1 MKQVYSLIFLCLLW
15 GNPLLFAQIDTTYF
29 ESDKDTL
36 AFEDSLFVDTTRSI
50 IAPYS
55 VPTYINIDTSKDIGQ
70 IPILSGTTI
79 KGAKTYEIPINA
91 APGMNGFQPA
101 ISLLYNSQQGNSLA
115 GMGWSISGLSQISRC
130 CKTKY
135 YDGISEGVKLDN
147 TDPFILDGMRLIKK
161 STYSGYNLYES
172 EVGKIMAKGYISGT
186 VIKFFEVFYP
196 NGTKGVF
203 GYTSNTENKLFY
215 PLTSLTDLYNNTI
228 TYNYDYSGSHYSI
241 STISYNG
248 ATIEFDYENSRPD
261 SIVMYY
267 AGQEISETK
276 RLHQIT
282 CKVNSSEI
290 GIYTLSYIMSF
301 SGKSLLKQVGFRS
314 NGCELNPLQFYYN
327 TNEPSPQSF
336 TQQTISLYPY
346 NTWALNPKEVRS
358 YRGRLNYHSGADG
371 LMTVPNLN
379 PYYEHFST
387 DNKRFVNN
395 YQGSES
401 IYIYDGLDETTPEL
415 TASVPTEMGFVDLF
429 CADLD
434 GHLGQD
440 IVKINERLSNNQDSV
455 YFSVYRAELPST
467 LYKRYTSK
475 FHIPTFYNDG
485 HGHKSSIPKFYFTG
499 DFTGNG
505 KSEILAVSAH
515 QPFNE
520 PALLSNCYIF
530 DLESNQLLYSD
541 YIFPYHKQFIGNVIS
556 DATVAENNSDKIFTF
571 DFDGDGKTD
580 IGYVGTTEFKVYTF
594 DITGNVLSPRLIST
608 SSGLTRSFLANKQML
623 LGDVNGDG
631 LTDILV
637 SPSSEQNGTT
647 WSKLLS
653 KGDGT
658 FESTTFNGFSYGA
671 MTGEHFVVQDINN
684 DGFCDLIKCF
694 QSSLQVMLSN
704 GKGFNNNVI
713 TKSMPENYMTIIP
726 ANINSNDHLTQI
738 VGLKKNHVT
747 KLSFNRTNEYESLIV
762 GMANSFGVIEKNT
775 YRLLTDDDGVY
786 TYNPAGSNVTYPYVS
801 LFERIPLVAL
811 SEKFVNR
818 GLTGSDT
825 YFYENAII
833 HRQGLGFRGFEKVT
847 TANLRGQ
854 QTVQT
859 FDQTR
864 YGIIT
869 SSRTPAAENSYN
881 YTVNVEGNKLVQI
894 KLTGVQT
901 NDLVKNIWKY
911 SSYVYDNYNNPTT
924 EYTFYTDGTTVSTSR
939 SYNNYSNITDGY
951 QLGCLYQQIAT
962 TYYNGDTY
970 SEKYYVPAFNT
981 KHRPIVEV
989 RCKDGNQIWERI
1001 NGYDSYGNITSESVK
1016 HYVASNRL
1024 QTAYSYDTHGRLSS
1038 TTTPTGEVTQ
1048 YEYDIKG
1055 RMVRM
1060 TDHRGGVTNYTY
1072 DSFGKEIGANFP
1084 DGTSGT
1090 SVYAWNTAA
1099 PEGLFAVTRTRTGQ
1113 PTTITHYD
1121 ALGREVRHS
1130 DMRFDGV
1137 YRHIDKR
1144 YDEYGNLVSESF
1156 PYRGNLPSAYRGW
1169 GYDEFGRLVED
1180 IRMPGI
1186 EDVYVYDGLTV
1197 TKYDNNNVEST
1208 HTYDV
1213 LGNLVSV
1220 TDNGGTITYNLAAD
1234 GLPNSITA
1242 PGNITTSFTYDQYH
1256 RRTSITDPS
1265 SGTTTFTYN
1274 DAGNIASETDANGN
1288 TTTYEYDQYN
1298 RLVTTV
1304 RPEFTTTR
1312 TYSGGELTGVSSTNG
1327 TSKQMTYDAHGR
1339 LSTWKETVDSVWLQK
1354 SYTYSNNQI
1363 SSITYSSQS
1372 GLYIGECYT
1381 YANGHLTQVRMNGNS
1396 QMFKLLQE
1404 NGLGQPTQVITK
1416 GLTRTY
1422 SYTPTGIPTGRSAAS
1437 TQYTLQDESYN
1448 FDPSTSNLL
1457 SKTDNIRNLS
1467 DYFQY
1472 DSMNRLVMC
1481 NGASVQYDTKGN
1493 ILSKFDIG
1501 SFLYDNTQKPYAV
1514 TGTNAV
1520 SGTISNNTQSI
1531 SYYSFPRPKTISE
1544 NPYTVTFAYD
1554 SELKKVK
1561 KVVKKNGIV
1570 TETRYSLGD
1579 CYDYVI
1585 TSNNNNITKEE
1596 DLYFFGGY
1604 YNAPILLKC
1613 NNGSNNISENL
1624 LIRDYLGSVTCMA
1637 DATHYWH
1644 SDYSYD
1650 AWGRLRNPSTHVVY
1664 SYNQLV
1670 SNSPSLRGYC
1680 SHEHLPQFGLI
1691 NMNARLYDPVVG
1703 RFLSPDPYIQAPDY
1717 TQSFNRYSYCLNNP
1731 LKYVDEDGEYWW
1743 IFVGALAGGVANLGM
1758 KAWNGQIHSW
1768 GDGFAAF
1775 GIGAVSGAVSAIA
1788 GYGAFSWVAGAGAT
1802 AGAGGFI
1809 AGYASGAASSIS
1821 GAAILSV
1828 GNNQYFGDPRYTW
1841 KEYAWAGG
1849 IGGLVS
1855 GFGNGMIAVFQGNNF
1870 WTGEAVAAGRSP
1882 FALRN
1887 VPVKSSIQNVDV
1899 EGREVI
1905 QINRKP
1911 LQNHHF
1917 ATDKN
1922 KVFTPQMEEIVN
1934 KYGLDLNGDW
1944 NIERLPHIGRHPN
1957 AYHQWVLRQMNAI
1970 DAMPNMNQSKFLYEF
1985 DIRVIQPVKSNP
1997 DMLYKSYWNHQFK
2010 P

>member
-1 MKQVYSLIFLCLLW
+1 MKRFSSLFFLCLFL
-15 GNPLLFAQIDTTYF
+15 GNPLLYAQTDTTFF

-36 AFEDSLFVDTTRSI
+36 AIEDSLFVDTTRSI

-55 VPTYINIDTSKDIGQ
+55 VPTYINIDKSKDIGQ
-70 IPILSGTTI
+70 IPILSGTTP

-91 APGMNGFQPA
+91 APGMNGFTPNL
-101 ISLLYNSQQGNSLA
+101 SLSYNSQQGNTLA

-130 CKTKY
+130 SKTKY

-228 TYNYDYSGSHYSI
+228 TYNYDYSGSHYSL

-282 CKVNSSEI
+282 CKVNASEI
-290 GIYTLSYIMSF
+290 GTYTLSYIMSF
-301 SGKSLLKQVGFRS
+301 SGKSLLRQVGFSS

-327 TNEPSPQSF
+327 TNEPSSQSF

-346 NTWALNPKEVRS
+346 NTWALNPTEVRS

-371 LMTVPNLN
+371 LMTVHNLN

-387 DNKRFVNN
+387 DNKKFVNN

-401 IYIYDGLDETTPEL
+401 IYIYDGLDGTLPEL
-415 TASVPTEMGFVDLF
+415 TATVSTELGFVDLL
-429 CADLD
+429 CADLE

-475 FHIPTFYNDG
+475 FHIPTYYDDG

-515 QPFNE
+515 QPFNKTTL
-520 PALLSNCYIF
+520 PSNCYIF

-580 IGYVGTTEFKVYTF
+580 IGYVGTTEFKIYTF
-594 DITGNVLSPRLIST
+594 EITGNVLTPRLIA
-608 SSGLTRSFLANKQML
+608 SSSSLTRSLLANKQML

-637 SPSSEQNGTT
+637 SPSSQQNGTT
-647 WSKLLS
+647 WSKFLS

-658 FESTTFNGFSYGA
+658 FESSTFNGFSYGA
-671 MTGEHFVVQDINN
+671 LTGEHFVMQDINN
-684 DGFCDLIKCF
+684 DGFCDLIKCY

-713 TKSMPENYMTIIP
+713 TKSMPYISMTIIP

-738 VGLKKNHVT
+738 VGLKNNHVT
-747 KLSFNRTNEYESLIV
+747 KLSFNRTHEYESLIV
-762 GMANSFGVIEKNT
+762 GMANSYGVIEKNT
-775 YRLLTDDDGVY
+775 YRLVTDDDGVY
-786 TYNPAGSNVTYPYVS
+786 TYNPEGSNATYPYVS
-801 LFERIPLVAL
+801 LFERIPLIAL
-811 SEKFVNR
+811 SEKYVNR
-818 GLTGSDT
+818 ELTGSNT
-825 YFYENAII
+825 YSYENAII

-847 TANLRGQ
+847 TTNLRGQ

-911 SSYVYDNYNNPTT
+911 SSYVYDNYNNPTL
-924 EYTFYTDGTTVSTSR
+924 EYTLYPDGTTISTSR
-939 SYNNYSNITDGY
+939 SYNNFSTVADGY
-951 QLGCLYQQIAT
+951 QLGCLSQQIIT
-962 TYYNGDTY
+962 TYYNGETY
-970 SEKYYVPAFNT
+970 SEKYYVPVFNA

-989 RCKDGNQIWERI
+989 RSKDGNQVWERI

-1016 HYVASNRL
+1016 HYNADNRL
-1024 QTAYSYDTHGRLSS
+1024 QTAYTYDTHGRLSS

-1072 DSFGKEIGANFP
+1072 DSFGKEIGANYP
-1084 DGTSGT
+1084 DGTSGI
-1090 SVYAWNTAA
+1090 SAYAWNTTA
-1099 PEGLFAVTRTRTGQ
+1099 PEGLYAVTRTRTGQ

-1121 ALGREVRHS
+1121 AFEREVRHS

-1169 GYDEFGRLVED
+1169 VYDEFGRLVED

-1186 EDVYVYDGLTV
+1186 EDLYIYNGLTV
-1197 TKYDNNNVEST
+1197 TKYDNNYNVEST

-1234 GLPNSITA
+1234 GQPNSITA
-1242 PGNITTSFTYDQYH
+1242 SGNITTSFTYDQYR

-1288 TTTYEYDQYN
+1288 TTTYAFDQYN

-1327 TSKQMTYDAHGR
+1327 TSKQITYDTCGR
-1339 LSTWKETVDSVWLQK
+1339 ISSQTETVGDHWLQK
-1354 SYTYSNNQI
+1354 DYSYSLGRLDSIRYTTQRGFLVSENYFYNYGHFVRGDINGSSTVYQLISENALGLPTEIYAMNVSRTYEYTQYGFPSHREAIYVPTSNPRSPTSWHQSI
-1363 SSITYSSQS
+1363 SYVFNPATSNLTSRADNVRNLSESFGYDGLNRLVSYYNGASAGYDAKGNVTGRSDVGTFTYANSQKPYAISQTSFNSNVFDTTEQNITYSSFHRPATISQ
-1372 GLYIGECYT
+1372 GIHHAAFTYNDFGE
-1381 YANGHLTQVRMNGNS
+1381 RMLMATSMDGFNYNNS
-1396 QMFKLLQE
+1396 QKYYMGGCYESRGNQELLYLFGDYYHAPAIYEKFNSTRRAYSILRDHLGTITHVIRE
-1404 NGLGQPTQVITK
+1404 NGYLEQ
-1416 GLTRTY
+1416 
-1422 SYTPTGIPTGRSAAS
+1422 
-1437 TQYTLQDESYN
+1437 
-1448 FDPSTSNLL
+1448 
-1457 SKTDNIRNLS
+1457 
-1467 DYFQY
+1467 
-1472 DSMNRLVMC
+1472 
-1481 NGASVQYDTKGN
+1481 
-1493 ILSKFDIG
+1493 
-1501 SFLYDNTQKPYAV
+1501 
-1514 TGTNAV
+1514 
-1520 SGTISNNTQSI
+1520 
-1531 SYYSFPRPKTISE
+1531 
-1544 NPYTVTFAYD
+1544 
-1554 SELKKVK
+1554 EL
-1561 KVVKKNGIV
+1561 
-1570 TETRYSLGD
+1570 
-1579 CYDYVI
+1579 
-1585 TSNNNNITKEE
+1585 
-1596 DLYFFGGY
+1596 
-1604 YNAPILLKC
+1604 
-1613 NNGSNNISENL
+1613 
-1624 LIRDYLGSVTCMA
+1624 
-1637 DATHYWH
+1637 
-1644 SDYSYD
+1644 SYD
-1650 AWGRLRNPSTHVVY
+1650 AWGRKRSPYNWQVY
-1664 SYNQLV
+1664 TLCEADSGLV
-1670 SNSPSLRGYC
+1670 LGRGFC
-1680 SHEHLPQFGLI
+1680 GHEHLQQFGLI

-1768 GDGFAAF
+1768 GDGFTAF
-1775 GIGAVSGAVSAIA
+1775 GVGAISGAVSAIA
-1788 GYGAFSWVAGAGAT
+1788 GYGAFSLVAGAGAT
-1802 AGAGGFI
+1802 AGAGGFV
-1809 AGYASGAASSIS
+1809 AGYASGFTSGIS
-1821 GAAILSV
+1821 GAVVLSA
-1828 GNNQYFGDPRYTW
+1828 GNSHFFGDPAYTW
-1841 KEYAWAGG
+1841 REYAWAGG
-1849 IGGLVS
+1849 MGGLM
-1855 GFGNGMIAVFQGNNF
+1855 GGLGNGMMAYFQGNNF

-1882 FALRN
+1882 FAFKNTPKYVDHTEEVSEKVRQLVEEMKPYMKFHDPKPTQELNISLESGDYKLNLRIETH
-1887 VPVKSSIQNVDV
+1887 SGVD
-1899 EGREVI
+1899 R
-1905 QINRKP
+1905 
-1911 LQNHHF
+1911 
-1917 ATDKN
+1917 
-1922 KVFTPQMEEIVN
+1922 VFPEYHLTPQDEIRHMN
-1934 KYGLDLNGDW
+1934 IQFYKTGIEGKYQEIKVPSTQTKN
-1944 NIERLPHIGRHPN
+1944 
-1957 AYHQWVLRQMNAI
+1957 YH
-1970 DAMPNMNQSKFLYEF
+1970 KFL
-1985 DIRVIQPVKSNP
+1985 N
-1997 DMLYKSYWNHQFK
+1997 FK
-2010 P
+2010 Y